1 MEKEDLLAMI
11 SPLLGIERYWSW
23 GCKTAALATVPFA
36 LPGNLK
42 TNRLIERQSLLHYPN
57 QMKLSQNNFN

>member
-23 GCKTAALATVPFA
+23 GCKTAALATAPFA

-42 TNRLIERQSLLHYPN
+42 TNRLIDRYLLSFDPN
-57 QMKLSQNNFN
+57 QMTKET

>member
-42 TNRLIERQSLLHYPN
+42 TNRLIDR
-57 QMKLSQNNFN
+57 

>member
-23 GCKTAALATVPFA
+23 GCKTAALATAPFA

-42 TNRLIERQSLLHYPN
+42 TNRLIDR
-57 QMKLSQNNFN
+57 